1 VVVDPTKVQESG
13 LLKDTSNLNVPDDVG
28 DFSTVLLRR
37 GTDKLRDISDAWAGY
52 AKQQEDAGTVLPLM
66 VFQVP
71 NSPDHREIGKWLDT
85 IFDRWPDLPPD
96 CVANVFGEHKTET
109 FGSRTVPYI
118 APERVQESEWVR
130 VLIAKDA
137 ISTGWDCPRAEVMV
151 SFRAASDRTHIT
163 QLLGRMVRTPLARR
177 IPGNERLNAVD
188 CLLPHFSK
196 KTVEAVVTAL
206 MTGADGGEELPGRR
220 VLINPREMKPNPCI
234 PEEVWQKLLSL
245 PSETLP
251 KRQARPVKRLTAL
264 AHELAADG
272 LLPDAGKKA
281 HAEMYNVL
289 DGAQAR
295 YAKEI
300 KEAREAVL
308 SVEGKT
314 VKADLKTK
322 ATSFNDFVEAADYAV
337 IEDAY
342 RRAARVISADL
353 ARTYSEHLAKKAP
366 KDVDAEDSLIE
377 AHIVVASL
385 GLVPDIKVHLE
396 GEAEKLSNQWLTQFR
411 VAIKSLSDERQEV
424 YRQIREM
431 SADPLDVDLAR
442 PNTWLQ
448 STTALE
454 ADGKE
459 VKLPRFERH
468 LLCDVDRLFPE
479 DFKSSWEDKVV
490 LAELERAGSVGWY
503 RNPARASQDSL
514 GVTYVIGNETKIAR
528 PDFIFFVRRQDGS
541 IVADI
546 VDPHG
551 IQFADALPR
560 MKGLARY
567 AEKNS
572 GIYRRIEA
580 VAKLGD
586 KFRTIDL
593 TEASARAAVLNAET
607 VREVYEGDVVIDYS
621 A

>member
-1 VVVDPTKVQESG
+1 
-13 LLKDTSNLNVPDDVG
+13 
-28 DFSTVLLRR
+28 
-37 GTDKLRDISDAWAGY
+37 
-52 AKQQEDAGTVLPLM
+52 
-66 VFQVP
+66 
-71 NSPDHREIGKWLDT
+71 
-85 IFDRWPDLPPD
+85 
-96 CVANVFGEHKTET
+96 
-109 FGSRTVPYI
+109 
-118 APERVQESEWVR
+118 
-130 VLIAKDA
+130 
-137 ISTGWDCPRAEVMV
+137 
-151 SFRAASDRTHIT
+151 
-163 QLLGRMVRTPLARR
+163 
-177 IPGNERLNAVD
+177 
-188 CLLPHFSK
+188 
-196 KTVEAVVTAL
+196 
-206 MTGADGGEELPGRR
+206 
-220 VLINPREMKPNPCI
+220 
-234 PEEVWQKLLSL
+234 
-245 PSETLP
+245 
-251 KRQARPVKRLTAL
+251 
-264 AHELAADG
+264 
-272 LLPDAGKKA
+272 
-281 HAEMYNVL
+281 
-289 DGAQAR
+289 
-295 YAKEI
+295 
-300 KEAREAVL
+300 
-308 SVEGKT
+308 
-314 VKADLKTK
+314 
-322 ATSFNDFVEAADYAV
+322 
-337 IEDAY
+337 
-342 RRAARVISADL
+342 
-353 ARTYSEHLAKKAP
+353 
-366 KDVDAEDSLIE
+366 
-377 AHIVVASL
+377 
-385 GLVPDIKVHLE
+385 
-396 GEAEKLSNQWLTQFR
+396 
-411 VAIKSLSDERQEV
+411 
-424 YRQIREM
+424 M

-528 PDFIFFVRRQDGS
+528 PDFIFFARRQDGS

-607 VREVYEGDVVIDYS
+607 VREVYEGDVAIDYS